1 MLQQC
6 KFDSRS
12 LLLLCGRHHSMVT
25 VSPSRSVL
33 AATPSLPNSRNN
45 AYTLPR
51 ATSTLEPSPGDHLP
65 SLGHLQKGRSPT
77 GHPFATLHI
86 FVAPIAFSHSG
97 GLWSSHQSPA
107 QDSFSQL
114 SLPTTTKSGDS
125 SRTHPT
131 FSPPNVPLQV
141 Q

>member
-1 MLQQC
+1 MLQQR
-6 KFDSRS
+6 KLDSRS
-12 LLLLCGRHHSMVT
+12 LLLFCGRHHSMVT

-45 AYTLPR
+45 AYTLYR
-51 ATSTLEPSPGDHLP
+51 ATSTLEPSPRDYLP
-65 SLGHLQKGRSPT
+65 SLGYPQKGRSPT

-86 FVAPIAFSHSG
+86 FVAPIALSHSG

-125 SRTHPT
+125 SRTHPI
-131 FSPPNVPLQV
+131 FSPPTVTLQV